1 MTSLWELFTP
11 SLVSDEN
18 FLFFKVQL
26 RESAL
31 APRCLC
37 VNAASVSRRCAVGGG
52 KRDPA
57 LRGLQEEVLPEARR
71 VFCGQPGHQ

>member
-11 SLVSDEN
+11 SLVSHEN
-18 FLFFKVQL
+18 FLFFKVQPCGCVICA
-26 RESAL
+26 AL
-31 APRCLC
+31 PR

-52 KRDPA
+52 ERDPA
-57 LRGLQEEVLPEARR
+57 LRGLQEEVLPEACG